1 MTLLLEYLS
10 IDIEIHGH
18 AKSPNSVLFQ
28 MDIDY
33 MGEGKVFW
41 LFLKF
46 NVLKRVRKINI
57 KSCNHYYTKTEHEN
71 KVQYGRKIVFD
82 KVF

>member
-33 MGEGKVFW
+33 TGEGKVFW

-46 NVLKRVRKINI
+46 
-57 KSCNHYYTKTEHEN
+57 
-71 KVQYGRKIVFD
+71 
-82 KVF
+82 

>member
-46 NVLKRVRKINI
+46 QCFEKGKKN
-57 KSCNHYYTKTEHEN
+57 
-71 KVQYGRKIVFD
+71 
-82 KVF
+82 